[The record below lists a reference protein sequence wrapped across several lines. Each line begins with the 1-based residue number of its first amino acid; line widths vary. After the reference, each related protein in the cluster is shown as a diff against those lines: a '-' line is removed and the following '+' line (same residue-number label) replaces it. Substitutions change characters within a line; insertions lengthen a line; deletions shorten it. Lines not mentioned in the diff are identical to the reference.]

1 MRTVS
6 VNLPDFVDI
15 DANEL
20 KFILASRLYG
30 SRKLSL
36 GQAAEVVG
44 VSKRS
49 FIELLGYYG
58 VSVFNYDIDELEDD
72 LHNA

>member
-15 DANEL
+15 DAKEL